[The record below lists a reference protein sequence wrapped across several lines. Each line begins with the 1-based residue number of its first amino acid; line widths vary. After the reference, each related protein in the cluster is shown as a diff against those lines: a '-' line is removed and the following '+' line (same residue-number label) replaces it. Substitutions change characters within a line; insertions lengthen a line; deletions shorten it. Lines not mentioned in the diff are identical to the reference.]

1 VPILEETVSSFPEGT
16 DDLNYAYALFN
27 LGDALR
33 LSGRPK
39 AAIPVL
45 ERRLAIPN
53 QKGEVRKELEAAYAE
68 AGEPTSFEKDD

>member
-1 VPILEETVSSFPEGT
+1 VPILEEAVHFFPERT
-16 DDLNYAYALFN
+16 DDLNYAYALLN
-27 LGDALR
+27 LGDALC

-53 QKGEVRKELEAAYAE
+53 QEDEVRKELEAAYAE
-68 AGEPTSFEKDD
+68 AGEPTSFKKDD

>member
-1 VPILEETVSSFPEGT
+1 MSHYGNPP
-16 DDLNYAYALFN
+16 
-27 LGDALR
+27 R

-53 QKGEVRKELEAAYAE
+53 QEGEVRKELEAAYAE
-68 AGEPTSFEKDD
+68 AGEPTSLKKDD